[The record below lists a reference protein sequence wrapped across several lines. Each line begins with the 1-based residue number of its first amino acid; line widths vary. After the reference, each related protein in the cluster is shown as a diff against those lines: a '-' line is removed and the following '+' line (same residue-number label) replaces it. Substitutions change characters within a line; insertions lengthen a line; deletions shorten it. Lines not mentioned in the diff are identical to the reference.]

1 MHSFPRVPKW
11 RYYLLAVVATALAAG
26 LREFLMPWL
35 GFEVPLA
42 LFAVSTIIVAAVG
55 GFGPGILASVLSALL
70 AVYLFMPPRGT
81 MRIERPADLARL
93 CLFLIATIL
102 VSIGVGVIQQLRRRA
117 LASARRAAE
126 LQARARDEAIAR
138 ESASAALQ
146 DTRCDFLAVFDYAAV
161 GMVQSDPQSG
171 RLLRVNQ
178 KFCDMLGFAEEELV
192 GKTFSDLT
200 HAEDRERDR
209 AAFLKVVEDG
219 GIEHAMEK
227 RCLRKDGELLWAYV
241 SARVVR
247 SSSGKP
253 RMVFSAVVDITERK
267 RAERELQDRESQLR
281 QIGDNLPEGFLYQ
294 LVARADGYRKFLF
307 FSAGIERIT
316 GVSADEALADAKSI
330 YSLLHPD
337 DLAMIAAKEEDC
349 LRKFGEFDVVARSLH
364 RGTGEWRWA
373 HIRSAPR
380 ALPNGDVMWDGVYLD
395 ITAAKCTEEALA
407 YSIERLNLAQR
418 AGHIGVFDWQVQ
430 TGKVIWNDEEHRIF
444 GLEPGTFIGRIEGW
458 EERVHPAELKRIQ
471 EVIKVAMDRRDP
483 EIQFEFRIVRPD
495 GAIRSIEGAA
505 RFFYEGA
512 GIPVR
517 MVGVNVDVTERREI
531 LARIE
536 RKEAHL
542 RGIVD
547 AATASGVGIV
557 RADPAGRILEANDAF
572 YQITGGER
580 GSDPDEIVDWL
591 AIDLDQVPFSLRD
604 DMQGKRA
611 VSFERACMRRDG
623 TRVPVLISGQAAPG
637 FREDLL
643 WFVLDL
649 SEQKKAEAELRIAK
663 EAAEGASRAKDHFLA
678 TLSHELRTPLAPVV
692 PLVDHLLHRPDL
704 SESAKDD
711 LLMVRRNIAL
721 ETRLIDDL
729 LDLTRVEK
737 GKLEL
742 RHELIDL
749 HSLLEKTLVIC
760 SPAETAAK
768 GLTVELDLKADGAH
782 VWGDPVRIQQVFWN
796 LLSNA
801 CKFSNQGGRIVV
813 RAATSEPGQVHVEV
827 QDYGRG
833 ISAELAPRLFTP
845 FEQGQR
851 RSADERRGLGLGLA
865 ISKALV
871 EAHHGRIS
879 VYSAGLGQGASFR
892 VELPTCE
899 IPAGVDL
906 RPTPEATNGKSSAG
920 FEKRVLLVEDHA
932 DTAVVMERLLRSR
945 GYYVERVGTK
955 ATALEAGHAS
965 QFDVLI
971 SDIGLPDGSG
981 HEIMEELGQGGK
993 MCGIALSGFGSEED
1007 VRRSHRAGFAAHLVK
1022 PINFEELLRQI
1033 EMHSNRVGERT
1044 REHTGTLAPQG

>member
-1 MHSFPRVPKW
+1 MHSFPRVPRW
-11 RYYLLAVVATALAAG
+11 RSYLLAIIATALAAG

-35 GFEVPLA
+35 GFDVPLA
-42 LFAVSTIIVAAVG
+42 LFAVSTITVAAIG
-55 GFGPGILASVLSALL
+55 GFGPGILAMVLSALV
-70 AVYLFMPPRGT
+70 AVYFFMPPRGT
-81 MRIERPADLARL
+81 IRVERPADLARL
-93 CLFLIATIL
+93 CVFLVACTL
-102 VSIGVGVIQQLRRRA
+102 VSIGVGAIKQLRRRA

-178 KFCDMLGFAEEELV
+178 KFCDMLGFTEAEME

-200 HAEDRERDR
+200 HADDRERDR
-209 AAFLKVVEDG
+209 AAFSKVLADAG
-219 GIEHAMEK
+219 TEHAMEK
-227 RCLRKDGELLWAYV
+227 RFVRKDGELLWAYV

-247 SSSGKP
+247 SSSASA

-267 RAERELQDRESQLR
+267 RAERELRERESQLR

-294 LVARADGYRKFLF
+294 LVARPDGTRKFLF
-307 FSAGIERIT
+307 FSAGIEQIT
-316 GVSADEALADAKSI
+316 GVPAREAMADARSI
-330 YSLLHPD
+330 YSLLHPED
-337 DLAMIAAKEEDC
+337 VPMIAAKESEC
-349 LRKFGEFDVVARSLH
+349 LRSLKEFDVVARSLH
-364 RGTGEWRWA
+364 LGTGEWRWA
-373 HIRSAPR
+373 QIRSAPR
-380 ALPNGDVMWDGVYLD
+380 AMPNGDVIWDGVYLD
-395 ITAAKCTEEALA
+395 ITAAKRTQEELD

-418 AGHIGVFDWQVQ
+418 AGHIGVFDWQIQ

-444 GLEPGTFIGRIEGW
+444 GLEPGTFVGRIEGW
-458 EERVHPAELKRIQ
+458 EERVHPDELARVSGSMKA
-471 EVIKVAMDRRDP
+471 AMERCDP
-483 EIQFEFRIVRPD
+483 EMRFEFRIVRPD
-495 GAIRSIEGAA
+495 GAIRSIECSA
-505 RFFYEGA
+505 RFFYGPA
-512 GIPVR
+512 GNPLR

-536 RKEAHL
+536 KKEAHL

-557 RADPAGRILEANDAF
+557 RADSAGRILEANDAF
-572 YQITGGER
+572 YLITGGER
-580 GSDPDEIVDWL
+580 KSDLSQQADWL
-591 AIDLDQVPFSLRD
+591 AVDLDRVPSALSD
-604 DMQGKRA
+604 DAQRRRA
-611 VSFERACMRRDG
+611 VSFERVCTRPDG

-637 FREDLL
+637 FRDDLL
-643 WFVLDL
+643 WFILDL
-649 SEQKKAEAELRIAK
+649 SEQKKTEAELRIAK

-692 PLVDHLLHRPDL
+692 PLVDHLLHRSDL

-721 ETRLIDDL
+721 QTRLIDDL
-729 LDLTRVEK
+729 LDLTRVGK

-742 RHELIDL
+742 RQELIDL
-749 HSLLEKTLVIC
+749 HALLEKTLMIC

-768 GLTVELDLKADGAH
+768 GLTVELDLKADGAR

-801 CKFSNQGGRIVV
+801 CKFSNPGGRIVV
-813 RAATSEPGQVHVEV
+813 RAAMADPGHACVEV

-845 FEQGQR
+845 FEQGER

-871 EAHHGRIS
+871 EAHKGRIS
-879 VYSAGLGQGASFR
+879 VYSPGLGHGAMFR
-892 VELPTCE
+892 VELPALDLPGAVVSHPIPDAAQAE
-899 IPAGVDL
+899 IVPAFD
-906 RPTPEATNGKSSAG
+906 
-920 FEKRVLLVEDHA
+920 KRVLLVEDHV
-932 DTAVVMERLLRSR
+932 DTALVMERLLRSR

-955 ATALEAGHAS
+955 ATALQAGRAGE
-965 QFDVLI
+965 FDVLV

-981 HEIMEELGQGGK
+981 HEIMEELGRSGK
-993 MCGIALSGFGSEED
+993 VCGIALSGFGSEED
-1007 VRRSHRAGFAAHLVK
+1007 IRRSHRAGFSAHLVK
-1022 PINFEELLRQI
+1022 PVDFEELLRQI
-1033 EMHSNRVGERT
+1033 ETHSGGVSGGAQRHAES
-1044 REHTGTLAPQG
+1044 LAPQS